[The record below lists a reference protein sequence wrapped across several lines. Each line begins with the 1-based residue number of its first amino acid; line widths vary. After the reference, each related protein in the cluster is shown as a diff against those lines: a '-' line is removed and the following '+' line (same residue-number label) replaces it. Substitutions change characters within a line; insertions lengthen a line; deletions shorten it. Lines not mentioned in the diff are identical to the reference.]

1 VRTTTSLGGDIVPNM
16 NEARRFF
23 RIARYPIPLG
33 ILSSM
38 IVYHKAKTRAN
49 KSPDTC
55 SITVP
60 RATFY
65 HTPTERA
72 LQKERQVLEVN
83 SSVAGVPV
91 DLPTFLAHVSNDHPL

>member
-1 VRTTTSLGGDIVPNM
+1 MRTTASLGGDIVPNM
-16 NEARRFF
+16 NEARRFV
-23 RIARYPIPLG
+23 RTALYPIPLG

-49 KSPDTC
+49 KSPDTY

-60 RATFY
+60 RATSY

-72 LQKERQVLEVN
+72 LRKERQVLEVN
-83 SSVAGVPV
+83 PSVAGVPV
-91 DLPTFLAHVSNDHPL
+91 ELPAHVSNDQPL